1 MKTQFN
7 TLGAMVD
14 CSRNAVMN
22 LEELKRFIQLLAK
35 MGYNR
40 LLLYMEDTYE
50 VEHEELFGFLRGK
63 YSIKE
68 LQELDAFAAES
79 GVELVP
85 CVQTLAHLNCICH
98 WPRYKKMLDRDDILM
113 VGDPNVYEFID
124 HLFASLRKSFKT
136 NKIHIGMDEAHN
148 LGKGRYRDEHGERE
162 KCDILLEHLAKVS
175 EIAARY
181 DFEPM
186 MWSDMFFRLAN
197 NGVYFAENTK
207 FPKEI
212 KDKVPQN
219 VTLVYW
225 TYGQIEEKFYRNM
238 IKAHKQLSDKLM
250 FAGGAWK
257 WAGFVPHSEL
267 ANLATKTALTACAK
281 DGIKDVFITLWGD
294 NGGETSV
301 YSVLPALCI
310 AACINRGIVDD
321 DEIKSKFKEWIG
333 ADFDAF
339 MTLWLPDKVEGY
351 ALNCH
356 VNQSKYQLY
365 NDCLMGIFDE
375 GGIWEGDSQHY
386 ADVAVQLRAAKE
398 KAGEYAYLF
407 DTIIALCDVLE
418 IKAELGI
425 RTRKAYKA
433 GDTAELRRIV
443 EEYSEMID
451 RTETFYHAFRKQWY
465 KENKPFGFEV
475 QDIRLG
481 GLIMR
486 MKNCCNTLEEYLAG
500 EISVIPELEETIIA
514 TMKQKG
520 TCTPWNLMVT
530 TNTL

>member
-1 MKTQFN
+1 MKHCFN

-35 MGYNR
+35 MGYNQ
-40 LLLYMEDTYE
+40 LQLYMEDTYE

-63 YSIKE
+63 YFIKE
-68 LQELDAFAAES
+68 LQELDAFAAAN

-85 CVQTLAHLNCICH
+85 CVQTLAHLNCIFR
-98 WPRYKKMLDRDDILM
+98 WPRYSKMCDRDDILL

-124 HLFASLRKSFKT
+124 HMFASLRKSFKT

-162 KCDILLEHLAKVS
+162 KCDILLEHLEKVS
-175 EIAARY
+175 EIAAHY

-186 MWSDMFFRLAN
+186 IWSDMFFRLAN
-197 NGVYFAENTK
+197 DGEYYAEDTK
-207 FPKEI
+207 FSQKI

-219 VTLVYW
+219 VPLVYW
-225 TYGQIEEKFYRNM
+225 DYFHTNAAFYDKM
-238 IKAHKQLSDKLM
+238 LEAHKQLSNNIV

-257 WAGFVPHSEL
+257 WASFVPHSEL

-281 DGIKDVFITLWGD
+281 NGIKDVLITLWGD
-294 NGGETSV
+294 NGGEAST

-310 AACINRGIVDD
+310 AACINLGIVDD
-321 DEIKSKFKEWIG
+321 EEIKTKFKDWIG

-339 MTLWLPDKVEGY
+339 MTLGLPDKAEVY
-351 ALNCH
+351 MQNRFTY
-356 VNQSKYQLY
+356 QSKYQLY

-375 GGIWEGDSQHY
+375 GGVCQGDGKHY
-386 ADVAVQLRAAKE
+386 ADVAVQLRAAKDN
-398 KAGEYAYLF
+398 AGEYTYLF
-407 DTIIALCDVLE
+407 DTIIAFCDVLE
-418 IKAELGI
+418 IKAEIGI
-425 RTRKAYKA
+425 RTRKAYKT
-433 GDTAELRRIV
+433 GNESELRRIV
-443 EEYSEMID
+443 EDYSEMID
-451 RTETFYHAFRKQWY
+451 RTEMFYHVFRKQWY

-500 EISVIPELEETIIA
+500 EISTIPELEEVSSSS
-514 TMKQKG
+514 MKEKG
-520 TCTPWNLMVT
+520 DFVTWREMVT